1 METGR
6 VIYRRYLLRRLI
18 KQGQNCAVYQG
29 VDQVLQRPVAVK
41 SVSASHSSAYR
52 SAIRLTAQ
60 FSHPNIVGLYDVVS
74 EGETL
79 YIVQEY
85 VEGDSFSALL
95 QAHLSPYDIADV
107 GYQVCQALIYAG
119 AASRRACHG
128 DLTPAAILRDRQ
140 EGLVRVNNFAL
151 PSDLYYF
158 NSWSILG
165 GDGAVVSSQELPWG
179 QLTEARREDDAR
191 AVGLLLYQL
200 LAGCQPGAVSVDPP
214 ADGRLRFMRN
224 IPPELCETIARVVI
238 RQHPQHIATPEALAT
253 ELKTLMEIL
262 EPPAPV
268 PTSGPGPYKPE
279 ELVRVKPFS
288 SPPIPMTPGGGTG
301 KLVSALPT
309 GGEAGRRLGSYRAAA
324 QTEASP
330 AAAAVADVSL
340 KLAAAR
346 QAAYGAGEQA
356 QSQKSPMIFP
366 LLLLV
371 GLLVFGLFF
380 AIGYFVSNLIIR

>member
-18 KQGQNCAVYQG
+18 QQGQNCAVYQG
-29 VDQVLQRPVAVK
+29 VDQVLQRSVAVK
-41 SVSASHSSAYR
+41 SVSPSHSSAYR

-79 YIVQEY
+79 YVVQEY
-85 VEGDSFSALL
+85 VEGDSFGALL
-95 QAHLSPYDIADV
+95 QAHLSPYDIANV
-107 GYQVCQALIYAG
+107 GHQVCQALIYAG

-128 DLTPAAILRDRQ
+128 DLTPAALLYDRQ

-158 NSWSILG
+158 NSWSIVG

-200 LAGCQPGAVSVDPP
+200 LAGRQPDAVSVDPP

-238 RQHPQHIATPEALAT
+238 RQHPQHIATPETLAS
-253 ELKTLMEIL
+253 ELKMLMEIL
-262 EPPAPV
+262 EPPDLA
-268 PTSGPGPYKPE
+268 PTSGPGSYKSE

-288 SPPIPMTPGGGTG
+288 PPQIPATPGGGTG

-324 QTEASP
+324 QAEASP
-330 AAAAVADVSL
+330 AAPTVADVSL

-346 QAAYGAGEQA
+346 QAAYGGGEQA
-356 QSQKSPMIFP
+356 KPEKSSMLFP